1 MPSEDV
7 LIEVEFLSVTKN
19 PDTKT
24 VYSLLI
30 VGAMIFAFIFTLY
43 NIRKIEA
50 SR

>member
-1 MPSEDV
+1 MPKENV
-7 LIEVEFLSVTKN
+7 TVEATFVKIDN